1 MSLECLG
8 FFCSGQQPLVAEM
21 TAPLLSEVR
30 QAEPITR
37 ESCHGSR
44 CSQSL
49 ASCAHARGHAHVQTQ
64 TPTSCV
70 VRGAAGTLA
79 RLAHLSRSFQFLRCV
94 ETSPVSLSAPRPPR
108 QSGHST
114 REQIHLQVNSTS
126 PCVYLP
132 HSSSSP
138 YSSGGFCVE

>member
-1 MSLECLG
+1 MSLECFG
-8 FFCSGQQPLVAEM
+8 FFFSGQHPLVAEM
-21 TAPLLSEVR
+21 TAPLLSEVC

-49 ASCAHARGHAHVQTQ
+49 ASCTHARGHAHVQTQ
-64 TPTSCV
+64 KPASCV
-70 VRGAAGTLA
+70 RGTAGTLA

-94 ETSPVSLSAPRPPR
+94 GTSPVSLSAPRPPR
-108 QSGHST
+108 QLGHST